1 MIFKYRVRYSDKNHN
16 KPQQSRI
23 KTGIT
28 NAHIKRLTSK
38 KKKNRNE
45 SGLVK
50 G

>member
-1 MIFKYRVRYSDKNHN
+1 MIFKYRVRYSDENHN

-38 KKKNRNE
+38 KKKKKTGM
-45 SGLVK
+45 SLG
-50 G
+50 